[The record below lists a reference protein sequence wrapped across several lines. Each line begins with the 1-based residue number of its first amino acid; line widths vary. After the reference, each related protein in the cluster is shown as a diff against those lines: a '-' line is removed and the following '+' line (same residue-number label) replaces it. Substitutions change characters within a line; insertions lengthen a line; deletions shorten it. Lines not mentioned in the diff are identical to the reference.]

1 LSISV
6 ASIPDVPD
14 QGGMLS
20 FDTLTMQRL
29 FDAARERAR
38 AGDLWR
44 SPVAE
49 RQGLQGLL
57 DRLRPRG

>member
-1 LSISV
+1 
-6 ASIPDVPD
+6 
-14 QGGMLS
+14 MLS
-20 FDTLTMQRL
+20 FDTLTMKRL

-57 DRLRPRG
+57 DRLRPRA

>member
-1 LSISV
+1 M
-6 ASIPDVPD
+6 ASIPDAPEM
-14 QGGMLS
+14 GGMLS
-20 FDTLTMQRL
+20 FDTATMKRL

-38 AGDLWR
+38 AGELWR

-49 RQGLQGLL
+49 RHGLQGLL